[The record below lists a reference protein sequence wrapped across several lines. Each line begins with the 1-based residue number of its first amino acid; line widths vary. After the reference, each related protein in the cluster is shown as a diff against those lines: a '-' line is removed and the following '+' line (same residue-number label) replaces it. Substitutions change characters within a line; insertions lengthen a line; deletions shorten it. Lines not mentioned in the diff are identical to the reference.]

1 MPLNFLNNGYFAA
14 KVGIGTNSPDA
25 KLHVEGGIGIF
36 NVSDDWQQSTLGTY
50 LFRGANFATTISN
63 ETSTLKIFPA
73 TTSSRAVGNYWGGIN
88 FMHLDPE
95 NSNWGTSFTG
105 SQFWIGGRITSL
117 PGQELSALVF
127 ATNSSNTAGSSPTEK
142 MVILPNGNVGIGTV
156 SPDSYDGES
165 DDLVVASGV
174 DGAVPTPGITIACL
188 GDTAATGRGA
198 LRFADGTSSNAP
210 YRGALEYNHN
220 GDDMSFR
227 TSGTIKMSI
236 GSSGA
241 IKFNAYDSTNQ
252 TGTPTYLLGTD
263 ASGNV
268 VKVLDSGGTVTGT
281 GVATRV
287 AFWSGTSSLS
297 ADSNLYWDDTNN
309 RLGIGTET
317 PSYQLSIEN
326 HATTTSTAI
335 MELDGKRT
343 DGTDGAVGELIF
355 SNNGDTFATVV
366 GVRDGADNSGSIVF
380 QTQDSGTFGTR
391 MTISSDG
398 NVGIGVSNPETA
410 RLLVRGS
417 TNDSASQI
425 FQAANFGGATKYAIR
440 ADGDNKWYKSD
451 NGLSMVLTSAGD
463 LGIGATGPYTKLLV
477 GSRGTASIIAP
488 PAIDGLA
495 FDFYNDGNPY
505 RRHGVIIS
513 QSADDSESIL
523 DFETKIYAGTNSTK
537 MTIRGGG
544 DVGIGTIDPQSK
556 LQVDGGIQMAD
567 DDVDAVVG
575 KVGTMR
581 YRTGVEYVEVTSIEL
596 VTNGDFAT
604 DSDWTKGTGWT
615 ISGGKANGASAGGD
629 ITQAISIPINKT
641 YRVNYTIS
649 NYSSGIFRIIL
660 GGYVAGTNRSANG
673 TYTDILTVS
682 NTSSNS
688 LLYLAGDVSAVT
700 LSIDNV
706 SVMEVTAED
715 ASYADMCMQTGAS
728 TYEWVNIVRN
738 TY

>member
-1 MPLNFLNNGYFAA
+1 MALRFLNNGYFAGN
-14 KVGIGTNSPDA
+14 VGIGTDSPDGKLDVSGTAVSQYITSTSGGAATLHIGRSIDTQAKITSGDVSANDLCFYVNNSRRLVIANGGNVGIGTDSPDA

-36 NVSDDWQQSTLGTY
+36 NVSDDWQQSSLGTY

-73 TTSSRAVGNYWGGIN
+73 NESNRDIGNYWGGIN

-95 NSNWGTSFTG
+95 NSTWGTAFPG
-105 SQFWIGGRITSL
+105 GQLWIGGRIISL

-127 ATNSSNTAGSSPTEK
+127 ATNSSSVSGSQATEK
-142 MVILPNGNVGIGTV
+142 MVILPNGNVGIGA
-156 SPDSYDGES
+156 
-165 DDLVVASGV
+165 DD
-174 DGAVPTPGITIACL
+174 
-188 GDTAATGRGA
+188 
-198 LRFADGTSSNAP
+198 
-210 YRGALEYNHN
+210 
-220 GDDMSFR
+220 
-227 TSGTIKMSI
+227 
-236 GSSGA
+236 
-241 IKFNAYDSTNQ
+241 
-252 TGTPTYLLGTD
+252 
-263 ASGNV
+263 
-268 VKVLDSGGTVTGT
+268 
-281 GVATRV
+281 
-287 AFWSGTSSLS
+287 
-297 ADSNLYWDDTNN
+297 
-309 RLGIGTET
+309 

-343 DGTDGAVGELIF
+343 DGNDGPVGELIF

-451 NGLSMVLTSAGD
+451 NSLSMALTSIGNVLIGNTVVNPASGFATQKGFGYDASTGNLEVASTSGSPMTVGRNEADAGEI
-463 LGIGATGPYTKLLV
+463 LVLRKQATVTHSFGSTDSYLL
-477 GSRGTASIIAP
+477 S
-488 PAIDGLA
+488 
-495 FDFYNDGNPY
+495 N
-505 RRHGVIIS
+505 
-513 QSADDSESIL
+513 
-523 DFETKIYAGTNSTK
+523 
-537 MTIRGGG
+537 
-544 DVGIGTIDPQSK
+544 VGIGITGPQSK

-567 DDVDAVVG
+567 DDVDAVAA
-575 KVGTMR
+575 KAGTMR

-629 ITQAISIPINKT
+629 VTQAISIPINKT

-660 GGYVAGTNRSANG
+660 GAYVSGTNRSANG
-673 TYTDILTVS
+673 TYTDILTVT

-706 SVMEVTAED
+706 SVMEVTSEN

>member
-1 MPLNFLNNGYFAA
+1 MALRFLNNGYFAGN
-14 KVGIGTNSPDA
+14 VGIGTDSPDGKLDVSGTAVSQYITSTSGGAATLHIGRSIDTQAKITSGDVSANDLCFYVNNSRRLVIANGGNVGIGTDSPDA

-95 NSNWGTSFTG
+95 NSTWGTAFPG
-105 SQFWIGGRITSL
+105 GQLWIGGRIISL

-127 ATNSSNTAGSSPTEK
+127 ATNSSSVSGSQATEK
-142 MVILPNGNVGIGTV
+142 MVILPNGNVGIGA
-156 SPDSYDGES
+156 
-165 DDLVVASGV
+165 DD
-174 DGAVPTPGITIACL
+174 
-188 GDTAATGRGA
+188 
-198 LRFADGTSSNAP
+198 
-210 YRGALEYNHN
+210 
-220 GDDMSFR
+220 
-227 TSGTIKMSI
+227 
-236 GSSGA
+236 
-241 IKFNAYDSTNQ
+241 
-252 TGTPTYLLGTD
+252 
-263 ASGNV
+263 
-268 VKVLDSGGTVTGT
+268 
-281 GVATRV
+281 
-287 AFWSGTSSLS
+287 
-297 ADSNLYWDDTNN
+297 
-309 RLGIGTET
+309 

-343 DGTDGAVGELIF
+343 DGNDGPVGELIF

-451 NGLSMVLTSAGD
+451 NSLSMALTSIGNVLIGNTVVNPASGFATQKGFGYDASTGNLEVASTSGSPMTVGRNEADAGEI
-463 LGIGATGPYTKLLV
+463 LVLRKQATVTHVFGSTDSYLL
-477 GSRGTASIIAP
+477 S
-488 PAIDGLA
+488 
-495 FDFYNDGNPY
+495 N
-505 RRHGVIIS
+505 
-513 QSADDSESIL
+513 
-523 DFETKIYAGTNSTK
+523 
-537 MTIRGGG
+537 
-544 DVGIGTIDPQSK
+544 VGIGITGPQSK

-567 DDVDAVVG
+567 DDVDAVAA
-575 KVGTMR
+575 KAGTMR

-629 ITQAISIPINKT
+629 VTQAISIPINKT

-706 SVMEVTAED
+706 SVMEVTSEN